1 MIDEKRQSVVF
12 YRSTSASSSS
22 SSRALFRFLVAPPP
36 PRASSPPA
44 SSGTLH
50 RGQRVAGTS
59 RAPSVHSP
67 RHIAHF
73 HSVVEL
79 DASAGNGVVGDASG
93 GALVVVA
100 CASPDSLAPDQYR
113 RGVAAAF
120 ASRHVV
126 NGMRR
131 VFGVVRAAAV
141 GSARRRRRR
150 RRRARPSPENRPKLR
165 RFPTF
170 SPTARFQHLIASP
183 LNGPMNCFV
192 GIARLPVGTTEADVV
207 DVVDVTASA
216 PAPDDARGDG
226 VARRGRR
233 ASRRRAEAPSAAA
246 LPARAPHRAPRVVRG
261 VRVDVIAGR
270 HRLGAEQMAASCPTR
285 GSPAKRRAVAAA
297 V

>member
-1 MIDEKRQSVVF
+1 M
-12 YRSTSASSSS
+12 
-22 SSRALFRFLVAPPP
+22 
-36 PRASSPPA
+36 
-44 SSGTLH
+44 H

-141 GSARRRRRR
+141 GSARR
-150 RRRARPSPENRPKLR
+150 PS
-165 RFPTF
+165 
-170 SPTARFQHLIASP
+170 
-183 LNGPMNCFV
+183 GVC
-192 GIARLPVGTTEADVV
+192 GGGGGD
-207 DVVDVTASA
+207 
-216 PAPDDARGDG
+216 DDARG
-226 VARRGRR
+226 RIRKPT
-233 ASRRRAEAPSAAA
+233 EAY
-246 LPARAPHRAPRVVRG
+246 
-261 VRVDVIAGR
+261 
-270 HRLGAEQMAASCPTR
+270 
-285 GSPAKRRAVAAA
+285 
-297 V
+297 